1 MMFVHLQLLALT
13 ATGRDVRVMLAI
25 VTFSGNDYFLLSIV
39 LTSTATSDCMLVTS
53 AMG

>member
-1 MMFVHLQLLALT
+1 MMFVHLHLLALT

-25 VTFSGNDYFLLSIV
+25 VTFSGNDYFLPSIV